1 MSLRTRGKKSG
12 SELKLTKKIEKLFKS
27 YREQLLHLGK
37 LYGVVEIK
45 SYARSAKRLTISQL
59 ELLLIKNH
67 IKLPINRSSDKAIAK
82 QELKQITITNVYLSL
97 FIVFFI
103 GCLILT
109 RPYIKKIVNEVK
121 FTYVAEEYK
130 SKKVTKSKPKKSKS
144 KAEKKSE
151 IEPEIFKE
159 EHDNTVSLNAETTEN
174 LFEDLGYD
182 LKGVRAGQKVKPIYL
197 TKLPKDLSSLGD
209 TNKKRELFI
218 KIILPLVLNENE
230 KITKDRKKLFKI
242 LGKNFNTAGE
252 RVWLRR
258 RFKEYKIDDGD
269 LSKLKMRM
277 DIIPVSIAI
286 AQAANESGW
295 GTSRF
300 ALEGN
305 ALFGQWTWSKKGIS
319 PKNKD
324 PNKSHKVLQFQ
335 VLKASVRAYKNN
347 LNTHNAYREFRE
359 ARAKIR
365 QEDKQIIGLE
375 LTKYLKSY
383 AAIGEKYVVILDDI
397 IEKNSLTDFDKAN
410 LLPTNLTTG
419 VAL

>member
-1 MSLRTRGKKSG
+1 
-12 SELKLTKKIEKLFKS
+12 LTKKIEKLFKS

-45 SYARSAKRLTISQL
+45 SYAKSSKRLTISQL

-67 IKLPINRSSDKAIAK
+67 IKLPINRSSDKAMAK
-82 QELKQITITNVYLSL
+82 QELRQSTITNAYLSL
-97 FIVFFI
+97 FIIFFI

-109 RPYIKKIVNEVK
+109 RPYIKKVVNEVK

-130 SKKVTKSKPKKSKS
+130 STKATKSKPKKSK
-144 KAEKKSE
+144 KKIEKKSE
-151 IEPEIFKE
+151 SEYPEKE
-159 EHDNTVSLNAETTEN
+159 EYDNTVSLNAETTAN

-197 TKLPKDLSSLGD
+197 TKLPKDLKTLGD
-209 TNKKRELFI
+209 TKKKRELFI
-218 KIILPLVLNENE
+218 KIILPLILNENN
-230 KITKDRKKLFKI
+230 KITQDRKKLFKI
-242 LGKNFNTAGE
+242 LRKDFNTAGE

-258 RFKEYKIDDGD
+258 RFKEYKIEDGD

-359 ARAKIR
+359 VRAKMR

>member
-1 MSLRTRGKKSG
+1 M
-12 SELKLTKKIEKLFKS
+12 TKKIEKLFKS

-37 LYGVVEIK
+37 LYGIVEIK

-59 ELLLIKNH
+59 ELLLIKNR

-82 QELKQITITNVYLSL
+82 QELKQNTITNAYLSL
-97 FIVFFI
+97 FVIFFI

-109 RPYIKKIVNEVK
+109 RPYIKKVVNEVK

-130 SKKVTKSKPKKSKS
+130 SVKVTKSKKSK
-144 KAEKKSE
+144 KKTEKKSE
-151 IEPEIFKE
+151 SEVVKE
-159 EHDNTVSLNAETTEN
+159 EYENTVSLNAETTAN
-174 LFEDLGYD
+174 LFEDLGYN

-197 TKLPKDLSSLGD
+197 TKLPKDLKTLGD
-209 TNKKRELFI
+209 TKKKRELFI
-218 KIILPLVLNENE
+218 KIILPLILNENN
-230 KITKDRKKLFKI
+230 KITQDRKKLFKI
-242 LGKNFNTAGE
+242 LRKDFNTAGE

-258 RFKEYKIDDGD
+258 RFKEYKIEDGD

-359 ARAKIR
+359 ARAKLR
-365 QEDKQIIGLE
+365 QGDAPIIGLE

-383 AAIGEKYVVILDDI
+383 AAIGEKYVLILDDI
-397 IEKNSLTDFDKAN
+397 IENNSLTDFDKAN

>member
-1 MSLRTRGKKSG
+1 MS
-12 SELKLTKKIEKLFKS
+12 KKIEKLFKS
-27 YREQLLHLGK
+27 YREQLLYLGK

-82 QELKQITITNVYLSL
+82 QELKQNTITNAYLSV
-97 FIVFFI
+97 FIIFFI

-109 RPYIKKIVNEVK
+109 RPYIKKVVNEVK

-130 SKKVTKSKPKKSKS
+130 TTKVTKSKKKIEKEPELKIPKKQ
-144 KAEKKSE
+144 
-151 IEPEIFKE
+151 KE
-159 EHDNTVSLNAETTEN
+159 EYDNTVSLNAETTSN

-197 TKLPKDLSSLGD
+197 TKLPRDLNTLGS
-209 TNKKRELFI
+209 TKKKRELFI
-218 KIILPLVLNENE
+218 KIILPLILDENQ

-252 RVWLRR
+252 RVWLKR
-258 RFKEYKIDDGD
+258 RFKEYKIEDGD

-277 DIIPVSIAI
+277 DIIPVSLAL

-335 VLKASVRAYKNN
+335 ILKASVRAYKNN
-347 LNTHNAYREFRE
+347 LNTHNAYKEFRE
-359 ARAKIR
+359 ARAQLR
-365 QEDKQIIGLE
+365 QEDKTIIGLE
-375 LTKYLKSY
+375 LVKYIKNY
-383 AAIGEKYVVILDDI
+383 AAIGDKYVEILEDI
-397 IEKNSLTDFDKAN
+397 IERNSLTDFDKAT
-410 LLPTNLTTG
+410 LLPTNLKKG

>member
-1 MSLRTRGKKSG
+1 
-12 SELKLTKKIEKLFKS
+12 LTKKIEKLFKS

-37 LYGVVEIK
+37 LYGIVEIK

-59 ELLLIKNH
+59 ELLLIKNR

-82 QELKQITITNVYLSL
+82 QELKQNTITNAYLSL
-97 FIVFFI
+97 FVIFFI

-109 RPYIKKIVNEVK
+109 RPYIKKVVNEVK

-130 SKKVTKSKPKKSKS
+130 SVKVTKSKKSK
-144 KAEKKSE
+144 KKTEKKSE
-151 IEPEIFKE
+151 SEVVKE
-159 EHDNTVSLNAETTEN
+159 EYENTVSLNAETTAN
-174 LFEDLGYD
+174 LFEDLGYN

-197 TKLPKDLSSLGD
+197 TKLPKDLKTLGD
-209 TNKKRELFI
+209 TKKKRELFI
-218 KIILPLVLNENE
+218 KIILPLILNENN
-230 KITKDRKKLFKI
+230 KITEDRKKLFKI
-242 LGKNFNTAGE
+242 LRKDFNTAGE
-252 RVWLRR
+252 RVWLKR
-258 RFKEYKIDDGD
+258 RFKEYKIEDGD
-269 LSKLKMRM
+269 LSKLKIRM
-277 DIIPVSIAI
+277 DIVPVSIAI

-319 PKNKD
+319 PKKAD
-324 PNKSHKVLQFQ
+324 PNKNHKILQFQ

-359 ARAKIR
+359 ARAKLR
-365 QEDKQIIGLE
+365 QENKQIIGLE
-375 LTKYLKSY
+375 LTKYLESY
-383 AAIGEKYVVILDDI
+383 AAIGSKYVVILDDI
-397 IEKNSLTDFDKAN
+397 IEKNSLTDFDKAT
-410 LLPTNLTTG
+410 LMPTNLTTG

>member
-1 MSLRTRGKKSG
+1 MA
-12 SELKLTKKIEKLFKS
+12 KIEKIFKS
-27 YREQLLHLGK
+27 YRDQLLHLAK

-59 ELLLIKNH
+59 ELLLIKNR

-82 QELKQITITNVYLSL
+82 QELKENSIRNVYLSIA
-97 FIVFFI
+97 FIFCV
-103 GCLILT
+103 GCLIAM
-109 RPYIKKIVNEVK
+109 RPYIKNIVNEVK

-130 SKKVTKSKPKKSKS
+130 SPKIDKSKKNKK
-144 KAEKKSE
+144 KKIDKTE
-151 IEPEIFKE
+151 IEENTIGE
-159 EHDNTVSLNAETTEN
+159 VDNTISLNAQTTIN

-197 TKLPKDLSSLGD
+197 TKLPKDLKTLGN
-209 TNKKRELFI
+209 TNQKRDLFI
-218 KIILPLVLNENE
+218 KILLPLILDENK
-230 KITKDRKKLFKI
+230 KIMDDRKKLFKI
-242 LGKNFNTAGE
+242 LAKNFNTVGE
-252 RVWLRR
+252 RVWLKR
-258 RFKEYKIDDGD
+258 RFKEYKIDDQD

-324 PNKSHKVLQFQ
+324 PNKTHKILQFQ
-335 VLKASVRAYKNN
+335 ILKASVRAYKNN
-347 LNTHNAYREFRE
+347 LNTHNAYKEFRE
-359 ARAKIR
+359 VRAQLR
-365 QEDKQIIGLE
+365 QEDKQIVGLD
-375 LTKYLKSY
+375 LTKYLKNY
-383 AAIGEKYVVILDDI
+383 ASIGEKYVRILEDI
-397 IEKNSLTDFDKAN
+397 IDKNSLTDFDKAN
-410 LLPTNLTTG
+410 LLPTRLKQG